1 MAKISILL
9 NLGLTI
15 IRVGAGVGSRLS
27 GFISGHN
34 FWTLVSGGRY
44 IRPYSRISSCLYL
57 LLLMDICYHTMEFI
71 YLSRVLRPLKIKGQP
86 THDRSHVAEHC
97 TGNAKVVGS
106 SPVQSLNWA
115 AVASIRWSHVPLS
128 PKSHHCSLLGFFW
141 YQLYL
146 ENFYKGK
153 SK

>member
-15 IRVGAGVGSRLS
+15 FRVGAGVGSRLS

-44 IRPYSRISSCLYL
+44 IRSYSRISSCLYL

-86 THDRSHVAEHC
+86 THDRSHVALMSI
-97 TGNAKVVGS
+97 A
-106 SPVQSLNWA
+106 PVTQRSWVRVPFKLPSRLSDDHMFPCPQIPSLYTPR
-115 AVASIRWSHVPLS
+115 VFQIPTLS
-128 PKSHHCSLLGFFW
+128 RELL
-141 YQLYL
+141 QR
-146 ENFYKGK
+146 
-153 SK
+153 